1 MKRKFIKYTRE
12 GVLVPLSLLFVN
24 AAFADATSERLE
36 AYKSNRLIPENITFT
51 TPATGGAN
59 DTTVVFTKSSLSWNY
74 GNATAAYHK
83 ELSDKFGSLSKEELE
98 NWEWLGL
105 DNENFIDLT
114 DCAPNMIY
122 QRKGSYENNL
132 PRNPDI
138 AEFLDYLWKIQTGE
152 ITDANITADEAK
164 ALKMAGFQQI
174 ANNVINTNVKFQF
187 DGSEDFSKVNLGFT
201 NILNSC
207 SGITGDQFASI
218 SSINASTISGISFSG
233 SEDLSNVAITGVC
246 NVDNCP
252 GLSIR
257 QLSETKNGGGSLV
270 LSNSMVTGKEDLSG
284 LDLSRINME
293 KCSNLTVSQVM
304 SASKF
309 PRYLPALTFSGNED
323 FTSKDGMSANFGSCS
338 GITSEQIMSMATP
351 PSVFPKTTFSGSEDI
366 SSWSLGN
373 HDISNVT
380 GITAAQ
386 IASSQGTASGLR
398 VSPTQYEELK
408 AYIAGGGTWSAKTTL
423 VYVKNLDGSEIRKR
437 VK

>member
-1 MKRKFIKYTRE
+1 
-12 GVLVPLSLLFVN
+12 
-24 AAFADATSERLE
+24 
-36 AYKSNRLIPENITFT
+36 
-51 TPATGGAN
+51 
-59 DTTVVFTKSSLSWNY
+59 
-74 GNATAAYHK
+74 
-83 ELSDKFGSLSKEELE
+83 
-98 NWEWLGL
+98 
-105 DNENFIDLT
+105 
-114 DCAPNMIY
+114 
-122 QRKGSYENNL
+122 
-132 PRNPDI
+132 
-138 AEFLDYLWKIQTGE
+138 
-152 ITDANITADEAK
+152 
-164 ALKMAGFQQI
+164 
-174 ANNVINTNVKFQF
+174 
-187 DGSEDFSKVNLGFT
+187 
-201 NILNSC
+201 
-207 SGITGDQFASI
+207 
-218 SSINASTISGISFSG
+218 
-233 SEDLSNVAITGVC
+233 
-246 NVDNCP
+246 
-252 GLSIR
+252 
-257 QLSETKNGGGSLV
+257 
-270 LSNSMVTGKEDLSG
+270 
-284 LDLSRINME
+284 
-293 KCSNLTVSQVM
+293 M

>member
-12 GVLVPLSLLFVN
+12 GVLVPLSLLLVN
-24 AAFADATSERLE
+24 AAFADATSDRLE

-74 GNATAAYHK
+74 GNAAAAYLK

-132 PRNPDI
+132 PRNPDN

-187 DGSEDFSKVNLGFT
+187 DGTEDLSKVNLGFT

-207 SGITGDQFASI
+207 SGITGEQFASI
-218 SSINASTISGISFSG
+218 SSINASSISGISFSG
-233 SEDLSNVAITGVC
+233 SEDLSNITIAGVC
-246 NVDNCP
+246 SVDNCP
-252 GLSIR
+252 GLTVK
-257 QLSETKNGGGSLV
+257 QLAEAKFSGGSLT
-270 LSNSMVTGKEDLSG
+270 LSDAMITGKEDLSG
-284 LDLSRINME
+284 LDLSHFNLD

-309 PRYLPALTFSGNED
+309 PGHLPSLAFSGNED
-323 FTSKDGMSANFGSCS
+323 FTGRVGTDFGNCT
-338 GITSEQIMSMATP
+338 GITSAQIMSMATP
-351 PSVFPKTTFSGSEDI
+351 PQILPNTKFTGTEDI
-366 SSWSLGN
+366 SSWYIANMDFSRA
-373 HDISNVT
+373 T
-380 GITAAQ
+380 GITGEQ
-386 IASSQGTASGLR
+386 LGSVASVTGVTLSQEQYDALKSYVASDSSWKKGR
-398 VSPTQYEELK
+398 
-408 AYIAGGGTWSAKTTL
+408 L
-423 VYVKNLDGSEIRKR
+423 VYIRNADGTKTRK
-437 VK
+437 VL